1 MRTAE
6 DVQHY
11 LEGVDYPAGP
21 EDLNL
26 TIAARAN
33 GAPPIFFELLGLLP
47 TAAEF
52 YGPGEVAEQ
61 LERLKGLV

>member
-11 LEGVDYPAGP
+11 LEGVDYLAGP
-21 EDLNL
+21 EDL
-26 TIAARAN
+26 TIAARTN
-33 GAPPIFFELLGLLP
+33 GAPTIFFELLGLLP

-61 LERLKGLV
+61 LERIRGLV

>member
-11 LEGVDYPAGP
+11 LEGVNYPAGP
-21 EDLNL
+21 EDL
-26 TIAARAN
+26 TTAARAN
-33 GAPPIFFELLGLLP
+33 GVPPIFFELLGLLP

-52 YGPGEVAEQ
+52 YGPGEAAEQ
-61 LERLKGLV
+61 LERIKGLV

>member
-11 LEGVDYPAGP
+11 LEGVNYPAIP
-21 EDLNL
+21 EDLI
-26 TIAARAN
+26 TAAQAN

-52 YGPGEVAEQ
+52 YNPGEVAEQ

>member
-11 LEGVDYPAGP
+11 LDGVDYPAIP
-21 EDLNL
+21 EDLI
-26 TIAARAN
+26 TAAQPN

-52 YGPGEVAEQ
+52 YNPGEVAEQ

>member
-6 DVQHY
+6 DVWQY

-21 EDLNL
+21 PELHV
-26 TIAARAN
+26 AATQN
-33 GAPPIFFELLGLLP
+33 GAPPSFIGLLGLLP

-52 YGPGEVAEQ
+52 YDLGEVAEQ

>member
-11 LEGVDYPAGP
+11 LEGVDYPAIP
-21 EDLNL
+21 EHLI
-26 TIAARAN
+26 IAAQAN

-52 YGPGEVAEQ
+52 YDPGEVAEQ
-61 LERLKGLV
+61 LERLKGMVLP

>member
-21 EDLNL
+21 EGL
-26 TIAARAN
+26 TTAARAN
-33 GAPPIFFELLGLLP
+33 GAPPIFLELLGLLP
-47 TAAEF
+47 IAAEF
-52 YGPGEVAEQ
+52 YGPG
-61 LERLKGLV
+61 

>member
-1 MRTAE
+1 M
-6 DVQHY
+6 
-11 LEGVDYPAGP
+11 DYPAGP
-21 EDLNL
+21 EDL

>member
-21 EDLNL
+21 EDL
-26 TIAARAN
+26 TTAARAN
-33 GAPPIFFELLGLLP
+33 GAPPIFLELLGLLP
-47 TAAEF
+47 IAAEF
-52 YGPGEVAEQ
+52 YGPGELAEQ
-61 LERLKGLV
+61 LERIKGLV

>member
-21 EDLNL
+21 EDL
-26 TIAARAN
+26 TTAARAN
-33 GAPPIFFELLGLLP
+33 GVPPIFFELLGLLP

-52 YGPGEVAEQ
+52 YGPGEAADQ
-61 LERLKGLV
+61 LERIKGLV

>member
-21 EDLNL
+21 EDL
-26 TIAARAN
+26 TTAARAN
-33 GAPPIFFELLGLLP
+33 GVPPIFFELLGLLP

-52 YGPGEVAEQ
+52 YGPGEAAEQ
-61 LERLKGLV
+61 LERIKRLV

>member
-21 EDLNL
+21 EDL
-26 TIAARAN
+26 TTAAQAN

>member
-21 EDLNL
+21 EDL
-26 TIAARAN
+26 TTAAQAN
-33 GAPPIFFELLGLLP
+33 CAPSIFFDLLGLLP

-52 YGPGEVAEQ
+52 YDPGEVAEQ

>member
-11 LEGVDYPAGP
+11 LEGVNYPAGP
-21 EDLNL
+21 EDL
-26 TIAARAN
+26 TTAARAN
-33 GAPPIFFELLGLLP
+33 GVPPIFFELLGLLP

-52 YGPGEVAEQ
+52 YGPGEVAKQ

>member
-11 LEGVDYPAGP
+11 LESVDYPAGP
-21 EDLNL
+21 EDL
-26 TIAARAN
+26 TTTARAN

-47 TAAEF
+47 TAAGF

-61 LERLKGLV
+61 LERIKGLV

>member
-21 EDLNL
+21 EDL
-26 TIAARAN
+26 TTAARAN
-33 GAPPIFFELLGLLP
+33 GVPPIFFELLGLLP

-52 YGPGEVAEQ
+52 YGPGEAAEQ
-61 LERLKGLV
+61 LARIKGLV

>member
-11 LEGVDYPAGP
+11 LEGVDYPAIP
-21 EDLNL
+21 EDLI
-26 TIAARAN
+26 IAAQTN

-47 TAAEF
+47 TGAEF
-52 YGPGEVAEQ
+52 YDPGEVAEQ
-61 LERLKGLV
+61 LERLKGLVLP